1 MQLLLI
7 NNLNQNKMLKV
18 RLRDKRIVN
27 QMLDFYMREI
37 FAELGKRPITPAFIE
52 LATRNLTRTQNKM
65 QQLEPLN
72 EWWFLEVKLVVD
84 MAGQRYDV
92 DLAQPDQIDWI

>member
-1 MQLLLI
+1 
-7 NNLNQNKMLKV
+7 MLKV
-18 RLRDKRIVN
+18 RLRDRRIVN

-37 FAELGKRPITPAFIE
+37 FAELGKRPITPAFVE

-92 DLAQPDQIDWI
+92 DLAQPDQIEWI

>member
-92 DLAQPDQIDWI
+92 DLAQPDQIDCI